1 MGDAF
6 GPPRMCLAVP
16 RFTSRCPLREKPCV
30 YELDRR
36 RRKLAVER
44 FERGEQLVRRGG
56 EIADAGAGR
65 VMDGVDDRRA
75 RPAYAELAD
84 ALAAEWVAMRVGL
97 LETHRVSRAEV
108 GIHHNM

>member
-16 RFTSRCPLREKPCV
+16 HFTSRCPLREKPCV

-44 FERGEQLVRRGG
+44 FERGQKLVRRGG
-56 EIADAGAGR
+56 GVADASAGR
-65 VMDGVDDRRA
+65 LVDGVDDPPPPPPDA
-75 RPAYAELAD
+75 QVAEAPASPW
-84 ALAAEWVAMRVGL
+84 AAMPGGL
-97 LETHRVSRAEV
+97 RQKQR
-108 GIHHNM
+108 IPR

>member
-16 RFTSRCPLREKPCV
+16 RFTLLCLLREKPCV

-56 EIADAGAGR
+56 GIAEARAGR
-65 VMDGVDDRRA
+65 VLGGVDY
-75 RPAYAELAD
+75 RPAPPPYSELAA
-84 ALAAEWVAMRVGL
+84 ALAAAWGAVRGWPPDENRG
-97 LETHRVSRAEV
+97 
-108 GIHHNM
+108 